1 MSSLFKNWMKILLL
15 ALVYFIAARLGLM
28 LDAVAGIATSVWPP
42 TGIALA
48 ALLIF
53 GYGLWPGIAL
63 GAIFANYS
71 VGVPWPVALGIGAG
85 NTLEALLGAFLLN
98 RYIHFHPSLERLR
111 DALGLIGLAAFLST
125 MVSATVGVGSGWL
138 GGIISFQTFWTAWW
152 TWWLGDMMGSLVFAP
167 FLLAWSSFLSWKV
180 PFRRVGEFLMMI
192 LAMVVVTQIA
202 FGVWIFVEKIPH
214 HFIYL
219 VFTVIIWAA
228 LRFGPRGASTA
239 VLVVSAL
246 AIWDTIQGLGPFV
259 RATLNEGLFSLQFFI
274 GTVASTTLI
283 LASVFQERI
292 RAEKEAKKTNIEL
305 QRLSELKSEFAGV
318 VAHELKTPLTVI
330 KEGIGMVLD
339 GVDGPVNESQRGTL
353 GLARNNVDRLGRLIN
368 NVLTYE
374 RLESGKM
381 ELEFE
386 KISLNELVQEVFQFM
401 EWAGLQKNLKMH
413 LQTPQETIW
422 ACCDSDKIKEVLIN
436 LIDNSFKNTPSGGEV
451 RIEMRG
457 GEKEILFQVEDTGI
471 GIPKKDQ
478 EEIFKMFRQAS
489 APGTVKIPGAGI
501 GLTVCKL
508 IVELHQGK
516 ISVESEL
523 GRGTKFTVRIPKGE
537 AVPAV

>member
-1 MSSLFKNWMKILLL
+1 
-15 ALVYFIAARLGLM
+15 
-28 LDAVAGIATSVWPP
+28 
-42 TGIALA
+42 
-48 ALLIF
+48 
-53 GYGLWPGIAL
+53 
-63 GAIFANYS
+63 
-71 VGVPWPVALGIGAG
+71 
-85 NTLEALLGAFLLN
+85 
-98 RYIHFHPSLERLR
+98 
-111 DALGLIGLAAFLST
+111 
-125 MVSATVGVGSGWL
+125 
-138 GGIISFQTFWTAWW
+138 
-152 TWWLGDMMGSLVFAP
+152 
-167 FLLAWSSFLSWKV
+167 
-180 PFRRVGEFLMMI
+180 
-192 LAMVVVTQIA
+192 
-202 FGVWIFVEKIPH
+202 
-214 HFIYL
+214 
-219 VFTVIIWAA
+219 
-228 LRFGPRGASTA
+228 
-239 VLVVSAL
+239 
-246 AIWDTIQGLGPFV
+246 
-259 RATLNEGLFSLQFFI
+259 
-274 GTVASTTLI
+274 LI